1 MITKYLVDTNVL
13 SRLTQAQRVSRFFTQ
28 HCLLTTD
35 VLYEASGFPDLVKLK
50 SLEVPVD
57 GEILQTL
64 SEVMRS
70 LDPDDKDLVDLYG
83 YEGTA
88 DPVLIATALAAERRS
103 VNQLWSDQWIVVTE
117 DKAVRTT
124 GAAHAVPI
132 IGISDFI
139 ELLASSQ

>member
-1 MITKYLVDTNVL
+1 M
-13 SRLTQAQRVSRFFTQ
+13 FFSQ

-35 VLYEASGFPDLVKLK
+35 VLHEASGFPDLVKLK

-70 LDPDDKDLVDLYG
+70 LDPNDKDLVDLYA

-88 DPVLIATALAAERRS
+88 DPLLIAAALAAERRS
-103 VNQLWSDQWIVVTE
+103 VNQLWSDKWIVVTE
-117 DKAVRTT
+117 DQAVQTT
-124 GAAHAVPI
+124 GAAHAVPTM
-132 IGISDFI
+132 GFSDFI
-139 ELLASSQ
+139 ELLAPSQ